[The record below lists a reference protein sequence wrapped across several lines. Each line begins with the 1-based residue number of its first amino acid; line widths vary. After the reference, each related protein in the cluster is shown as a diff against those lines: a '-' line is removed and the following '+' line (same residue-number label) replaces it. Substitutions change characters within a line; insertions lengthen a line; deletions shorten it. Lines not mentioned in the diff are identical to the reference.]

1 MGFGINI
8 DLSETCFI
16 RDSDFLKTLNCEGKG
31 IDEIT
36 QLSQGREKIKQF
48 FCF

>member
-36 QLSQGREKIKQF
+36 QLSEGREKIKQF